1 MASNQI
7 QQTGSFYLTG
17 SFTASLGFDGTAS
30 IARKAARVEEIL
42 SGGDGIESFG
52 YNGSTARTVTIDTSS
67 AHFNAPINAITG
79 SVVKSG
85 SISGTTL
92 NLHLGDGT
100 TLANVL
106 ASASY
111 AITASHALNSAG
123 TDTFDEI
130 VVTVL
135 NYAGQD
141 KYTIN
146 GLEAPTLTLSRAGTY
161 RFDLS
166 DATNAGHPLAFR
178 TIADA
183 SYTTGVTQVGT
194 PGTAGAY
201 TEIVVGFDTPVNLR
215 YYCTVHGNI
224 MGNLLNVTD
233 MFDLSATG
241 SLQGTLDGTAT
252 TASLAVNNIVTASAV
267 INRITFEKGD
277 GSTFDVFVAQSGSI
291 ATASFAESVEYDG
304 ILNKPTLVSGSSQ
317 ISYTGITDITPGLV
331 SASAQITL
339 EDTTFTDGDAFSVLR
354 TDGAG
359 NVAFDFADRAYF
371 NIRAQEVLV
380 KGDPIYVSGYSAG
393 QDRVLVSKADA
404 SDPTKM
410 PAIGLAAEAL
420 AVNANGQGV
429 TVGVLDN
436 AATNTFAAGDELYV
450 ANGGG
455 LTATAPTGADE
466 VQPVGIVIRSD
477 AALGRIN
484 VAARMSSATAASAT
498 VDTGS
503 LLTTASIDGV
513 DITFTKGDAS
523 TFDITVDTG
532 SSTADS
538 ASFSTRVTDL
548 EDFSSSLDATYVT
561 EAELV
566 AATASLSSSLT
577 TTDQTISSS
586 VATLSGSASTARNQ
600 IAVDYIAADT
610 TLSASLTTT
619 DQTISSSVAA
629 LSASASTSRDA
640 IVASVSGAFASDS
653 SSFSTRITAQEDFS
667 SSLDATYATEAELRA
682 ITASSVVTAS
692 ALVNTITFEKGDG
705 STFAVSIAQS
715 GSVETASRA
724 EGLFNSLGSGKG
736 IENFTFD
743 GTLTGVTVDL
753 DTGSAHFTD
762 AVNTITSSLSAS
774 LTTTDQTISSSVA
787 ALSASASTSRDAIVA
802 SVSGAFA
809 SDSSSLAG
817 RVTSLE
823 DFSSSL
829 DATYVTEAEL
839 VAATASL
846 SASLTTTD
854 QTISSSVATLSGS
867 ASDSRNAIVANI
879 SGAFSI
885 PDGTVS
891 SSAQTISNLQ
901 GTDIISGSSQLPSG
915 IVSSSAQ
922 TIANLPAGTV
932 SGSAQVT
939 GSTLI
944 TGSVKGNT
952 LTFEKG
958 DGSTFDLLVIT
969 SSGGGGST
977 DTGSLLTT
985 ASVSETTMS
994 FTKGDASTFEVYIT
1008 SSVSASFAETA
1019 SLLLGSVE
1027 SASFASTASFV
1038 TASNVHGPHGISSV
1052 ATASRAITSSK
1063 VDPISALSDLQH
1075 FVDDGAAGI
1084 GGIPKGGLYR
1094 NGNFVLIRIADIPF
1108 SQTHY
1113 LSSWGQND
1121 YVDFGGRLTGFFE
1134 DNETWSY
1141 GWTEVASIP
1150 TGFTTYISYGTDDF
1164 AHGDIW
1170 TNATTRY
1177 VYNVH
1182 PTGNTTLQGHTTE
1195 PALSGF
1201 DSWLYT
1207 FDGTTRNGYLNG
1219 TLVFTSTVTTDMPSS
1234 GTGTGN
1240 ITFGTDKL
1248 YTPNAPYA
1256 AGANSFYISDQVLG
1270 SSIGTTAFNN
1280 GGDITSDAEY
1290 SKVNSFVNVTS
1301 TGVIDI
1307 TGNFTPTI
1315 QGTLTFTAVP

>member
-30 IARKAARVEEIL
+30 YARKATRTDGTL
-42 SGGDGIESFG
+42 SSGNGIESFAF
-52 YNGSTARTVTIDTSS
+52 NGGGTTDVAIDTSS
-67 AHFNAPINAITG
+67 AHFNAPINNATG
-79 SVVKSG
+79 SLVDSA

-92 NLHLGDGT
+92 TLHLGDGS
-100 TLANVL
+100 TLANTIT
-106 ASASY
+106 SASY
-111 AITASHALNSAG
+111 AITASHALNAPEVNIV
-123 TDTFDEI
+123 DTI
-130 VVTVL
+130 AVTVL

-141 KYTIN
+141 KFTIN
-146 GLEAPTLTLSRAGTY
+146 GLQAPKLTLSRAGTY
-161 RFDLS
+161 RFDQS
-166 DATNAGHPLAFR
+166 DATNVNHPLAFR
-178 TIADA
+178 LIDDT
-183 SYTTGVTQVGT
+183 SYTTGVTQVGIA
-194 PGTAGAY
+194 GTAGAY

-215 YYCTVHGNI
+215 YYCTTHGNI

-233 MFDLSATG
+233 MFALSATG
-241 SLQGTLDGTAT
+241 SLQGTAT
-252 TASLAVNNIVTASAV
+252 NANTASLATRNVETASAAANV
-267 INRITFEKGD
+267 VTFTKGD
-277 GSTFDVFVAQSGSI
+277 GSTFDI
-291 ATASFAESVEYDG
+291 
-304 ILNKPTLVSGSSQ
+304 
-317 ISYTGITDITPGLV
+317 
-331 SASAQITL
+331 
-339 EDTTFTDGDAFSVLR
+339 
-354 TDGAG
+354 
-359 NVAFDFADRAYF
+359 
-371 NIRAQEVLV
+371 
-380 KGDPIYVSGYSAG
+380 
-393 QDRVLVSKADA
+393 
-404 SDPTKM
+404 
-410 PAIGLAAEAL
+410 
-420 AVNANGQGV
+420 
-429 TVGVLDN
+429 TVGSV
-436 AATNTFAAGDELYV
+436 
-450 ANGGG
+450 
-455 LTATAPTGADE
+455 
-466 VQPVGIVIRSD
+466 
-477 AALGRIN
+477 
-484 VAARMSSATAASAT
+484 

-503 LLTTASIDGV
+503 LLTTASIEGV

-523 TFDITVDTG
+523 TFDITIDTG

-577 TTDQTISSS
+577 TTDQAISAS
-586 VATLSGSASTARNQ
+586 VATLSGSASTARAA
-600 IAVDYIAADT
+600 IATDYIAADT
-610 TLSASLTTT
+610 ALSASLTTT
-619 DQTISSSVAA
+619 DQTISSSVAT
-629 LSASASTSRDA
+629 LSGSASDA
-640 IVASVSGAFASDS
+640 RNLIAADLDTVS
-653 SSFSTRITAQEDFS
+653 SSFSTRVGDLEDFS

-692 ALVNTITFEKGDG
+692 ALVNTITFTKGDG

-743 GTLTGVTVDL
+743 GTLAGVTVDL

-867 ASDSRNAIVANI
+867 ASTARDTAATQVSGAFASDSASFSTRITDLEDFSSSLDATYVTEAELVAATASLSASLTTTDQTISSSVATLSGSASDSRNAIVANI

-885 PDGTVS
+885 PDGT
-891 SSAQTISNLQ
+891 
-901 GTDIISGSSQLPSG
+901 
-915 IVSSSAQ
+915 VSSSAQ

-944 TGSVKGNT
+944 TGSVQGNT
-952 LTFEKG
+952 LTFTKG

-969 SSGGGGST
+969 SSGGGST

-1008 SSVSASFAETA
+1008 ASVSASYAGTA

-1038 TASNVHGPHGISSV
+1038 TASNVHGPHGTSSV
-1052 ATASRAITSSK
+1052 ATASYSVSASK

-1075 FVDDGAAGI
+1075 FADDGAAGI

-1094 NGNFVLIRIADIPF
+1094 NGNFVLIRIGDIPF

-1113 LSSWGQND
+1113 LSNWGTND

-1141 GWTEVASIP
+1141 GWTAVSSLP
-1150 TGFTTYISYGTDDF
+1150 TGFSTWISYSTGDF
-1164 AHGDIW
+1164 AHGDVW
-1170 TNATTRY
+1170 SDSTTRY
-1177 VYNVH
+1177 VYNVS
-1182 PTGNTTLQGHTTE
+1182 PGANTSLQGHSSE
-1195 PALSGF
+1195 PALQGF

-1207 FDGTTRNGYLNG
+1207 FDGTTRRGYLNG
-1219 TLVFTSTVTTDMPSS
+1219 TIVFTSTTTTNMPSS

-1240 ITFGTDKL
+1240 ITFGTDNV
-1248 YTPNAPYA
+1248 YTADNPYG

-1290 SKVNSFVNVTS
+1290 SKVNAFINVRS
-1301 TGVIDI
+1301 SDVIDI
-1307 TGNFTPTI
+1307 KGNFTPTI

>member
-30 IARKAARVEEIL
+30 YARKATRTDGTL
-42 SGGDGIESFG
+42 SSGNGIESFAF
-52 YNGSTARTVTIDTSS
+52 NGGGNTDVAIDTSS
-67 AHFNAPINAITG
+67 AHFNAPINNATG
-79 SVVKSG
+79 SLVDSA

-92 NLHLGDGT
+92 TLHLGDGS
-100 TLANVL
+100 TLSNTI

-111 AITASHALNSAG
+111 AITASHALNAPEVNIV
-123 TDTFDEI
+123 DTI
-130 VVTVL
+130 AVTVL
-135 NYAGQD
+135 NYGGQD
-141 KYTIN
+141 KFTIN
-146 GLEAPTLTLSRAGTY
+146 GLQAPKLTLSRAGTY
-161 RFDLS
+161 RFDQS
-166 DATNAGHPLAFR
+166 DATNVNHPLAFR
-178 TIADA
+178 LINDT
-183 SYTTGVTQVGT
+183 SYTTGVTQVGIA
-194 PGTAGAY
+194 GTAGAY

-215 YYCTVHGNI
+215 YYCTTHGNI

-233 MFDLSATG
+233 MFALSATG
-241 SLQGTLDGTAT
+241 SLQGTAT
-252 TASLAVNNIVTASAV
+252 NANTASLATRNVETASAAANV
-267 INRITFEKGD
+267 VTFTKGD
-277 GSTFDVFVAQSGSI
+277 GSTFDI
-291 ATASFAESVEYDG
+291 
-304 ILNKPTLVSGSSQ
+304 
-317 ISYTGITDITPGLV
+317 
-331 SASAQITL
+331 
-339 EDTTFTDGDAFSVLR
+339 
-354 TDGAG
+354 
-359 NVAFDFADRAYF
+359 
-371 NIRAQEVLV
+371 
-380 KGDPIYVSGYSAG
+380 
-393 QDRVLVSKADA
+393 
-404 SDPTKM
+404 
-410 PAIGLAAEAL
+410 
-420 AVNANGQGV
+420 
-429 TVGVLDN
+429 TVGSV
-436 AATNTFAAGDELYV
+436 
-450 ANGGG
+450 
-455 LTATAPTGADE
+455 
-466 VQPVGIVIRSD
+466 
-477 AALGRIN
+477 
-484 VAARMSSATAASAT
+484 

-503 LLTTASIDGV
+503 LLTTASIEGV

-577 TTDQTISSS
+577 TTDQAISAS
-586 VATLSGSASTARNQ
+586 VATLSGSASTARAA
-600 IAVDYIAADT
+600 IATDYIAADT
-610 TLSASLTTT
+610 ALSASLTTT
-619 DQTISSSVAA
+619 DQTISSSVAT
-629 LSASASTSRDA
+629 LSGSASDA
-640 IVASVSGAFASDS
+640 RNLIAADLDTVS
-653 SSFSTRITAQEDFS
+653 SSFSTRVGDLEDFS

-692 ALVNTITFEKGDG
+692 ALVNTITFTKGDG

-743 GTLTGVTVDL
+743 GTLAGVTVDL

-867 ASDSRNAIVANI
+867 ASTARDTAATQVSGAFASDSASFSTRITDLEDFSSSLDATYVTEAELVAATASLSASLTTTDQTISSSVATLSGSASDSRNAIVANI

-885 PDGTVS
+885 PDGT
-891 SSAQTISNLQ
+891 
-901 GTDIISGSSQLPSG
+901 
-915 IVSSSAQ
+915 VSSSAQ

-944 TGSVKGNT
+944 TGSVQGNT
-952 LTFEKG
+952 LTFTKG

-1008 SSVSASFAETA
+1008 ASVSASYAGTA

-1038 TASNVHGPHGISSV
+1038 TASNVHGPHGTSSV
-1052 ATASRAITSSK
+1052 ATASYSVSASK

-1094 NGNFVLIRIADIPF
+1094 NGNFVLIRIGDLPF

-1113 LSSWGQND
+1113 LSNWGTND

-1141 GWTEVASIP
+1141 GWTAVSSIP
-1150 TGFTTYISYGTDDF
+1150 NGFSTWISYSTGDF
-1164 AHGDIW
+1164 AHGDVWSDSI
-1170 TNATTRY
+1170 TRY
-1177 VYNVH
+1177 VYNVSA
-1182 PTGNTTLQGHTTE
+1182 GANTTLQGHTTE
-1195 PALSGF
+1195 PALQGF

-1207 FDGTTRNGYLNG
+1207 FDGTTRRGYLNG
-1219 TLVFTSTVTTDMPSS
+1219 TLVFTSTTTTTMPSS

-1240 ITFGTDKL
+1240 ITFGTDNL
-1248 YTPNAPYA
+1248 RTANNPYG

-1290 SKVNSFVNVTS
+1290 SKVNAFINVRS
-1301 TGVIDI
+1301 SDVIDLKE
-1307 TGNFTPTI
+1307 NFTPTI

>member
-30 IARKAARVEEIL
+30 YARKATRTDGTL
-42 SGGDGIESFG
+42 SSGNGIESFA
-52 YNGSTARTVTIDTSS
+52 YNGGGTTDVAIDTSS
-67 AHFNAPINAITG
+67 AHFNAPINNATG
-79 SVVKSG
+79 SLVDSA

-92 NLHLGDGT
+92 TLHLGDGS
-100 TLANVL
+100 TLSNTI

-111 AITASHALNSAG
+111 AITASHALNAPEVNIV
-123 TDTFDEI
+123 DTI
-130 VVTVL
+130 TVTVL
-135 NYAGQD
+135 SYVGQD
-141 KYTIN
+141 KFTIN
-146 GLEAPTLTLSRAGTY
+146 GLEAPKLTLSRAGTY
-161 RFDLS
+161 RFDQS
-166 DATNAGHPLAFR
+166 DATNVNHPLAFR
-178 TIADA
+178 LIDDT
-183 SYTTGVTQVGT
+183 SYTTGVTQVGIA
-194 PGTAGAY
+194 GTAGAY

-215 YYCTVHGNI
+215 YYCTTHGNI

-233 MFDLSATG
+233 MFALSATG
-241 SLQGTLDGTAT
+241 SLQGTAT
-252 TASLAVNNIVTASAV
+252 NANTASLATRNVETASAAANV
-267 INRITFEKGD
+267 VTFTKGD
-277 GSTFDVFVAQSGSI
+277 GSTFDI
-291 ATASFAESVEYDG
+291 
-304 ILNKPTLVSGSSQ
+304 
-317 ISYTGITDITPGLV
+317 
-331 SASAQITL
+331 
-339 EDTTFTDGDAFSVLR
+339 
-354 TDGAG
+354 
-359 NVAFDFADRAYF
+359 
-371 NIRAQEVLV
+371 
-380 KGDPIYVSGYSAG
+380 
-393 QDRVLVSKADA
+393 
-404 SDPTKM
+404 
-410 PAIGLAAEAL
+410 
-420 AVNANGQGV
+420 
-429 TVGVLDN
+429 TVGSV
-436 AATNTFAAGDELYV
+436 
-450 ANGGG
+450 
-455 LTATAPTGADE
+455 
-466 VQPVGIVIRSD
+466 
-477 AALGRIN
+477 
-484 VAARMSSATAASAT
+484 

-503 LLTTASIDGV
+503 LLTTASIEGV

-577 TTDQTISSS
+577 TTDQTISAS
-586 VATLSGSASTARNQ
+586 VATLSGSASTARAA
-600 IAVDYIAADT
+600 IATDYIAADT
-610 TLSASLTTT
+610 ALSASLTTT
-619 DQTISSSVAA
+619 DQTISSSVAT
-629 LSASASTSRDA
+629 LSGSASDA
-640 IVASVSGAFASDS
+640 RNLIAADLDTVS
-653 SSFSTRITAQEDFS
+653 SSFSTRVGDLEDFS

-692 ALVNTITFEKGDG
+692 ALVNTITFTKGDG

-743 GTLTGVTVDL
+743 GTLAGVTVDL

-867 ASDSRNAIVANI
+867 ASTARDTAATQVSGAFASDSASFSTRITDLEDFSSSLDATYVTEAELVAATASLSASLTTTDQTISSSVATLSGSASDSRNAIVANI

-885 PDGTVS
+885 PDGT
-891 SSAQTISNLQ
+891 
-901 GTDIISGSSQLPSG
+901 
-915 IVSSSAQ
+915 VSSSAQ

-944 TGSVKGNT
+944 TGSVQGNT
-952 LTFEKG
+952 LTFTKG

-1008 SSVSASFAETA
+1008 ASVSASYAGTA

-1038 TASNVHGPHGISSV
+1038 TASNVHGPHGTSSV
-1052 ATASRAITSSK
+1052 ATASYSVSASK

-1075 FVDDGAAGI
+1075 FVDDGAAGL

-1094 NGNFVLIRIADIPF
+1094 NGNFVLIRIGDIPF

-1113 LSSWGQND
+1113 LSNWGTSD

-1141 GWTEVASIP
+1141 GWTAVSSIP
-1150 TGFTTYISYGTDDF
+1150 TGFSTWISYSTGDF
-1164 AHGDIW
+1164 AHGDVW
-1170 TNATTRY
+1170 TDSTTRY
-1177 VYNVH
+1177 VYNVSA
-1182 PTGNTTLQGHTTE
+1182 TTNTSLQGHSSE
-1195 PALSGF
+1195 PALQGF

-1207 FDGTTRNGYLNG
+1207 FDGTTRRGYLNG
-1219 TLVFTSTVTTDMPSS
+1219 TIVFTSTTTTTMPSS

-1240 ITFGTDKL
+1240 ITFGTDNL
-1248 YTPNAPYA
+1248 RTANNPYG

-1290 SKVNSFVNVTS
+1290 SKVNAFINVRS
-1301 TGVIDI
+1301 SDVIDI
-1307 TGNFTPTI
+1307 KGNFTPTI

>member
-7 QQTGSFYLTG
+7 QQTGSFYLSG
-17 SFTASLGFDGTAS
+17 SFSASLGFDGTAS
-30 IARKAARVEEIL
+30 YAKKATRVDNTIT
-42 SGGDGIESFG
+42 SGDGIESFA
-52 YNGSTARTVTIDTSS
+52 YNGGGAATVAVDTSS

-100 TLANVL
+100 TLANII

-111 AITASHALNSAG
+111 STTASYALNAG
-123 TDTFDEI
+123 GDTGVGYDEI
-130 VVTVL
+130 LVSIL
-135 NYAGQD
+135 NYAGQNR
-141 KYTIN
+141 YTIN
-146 GLEAPTLTLSRAGTY
+146 GLQAPTITLSRGGTY
-161 RFDLS
+161 RFDQS
-166 DATNAGHPLAFR
+166 DATNAGQTLGFR
-178 TIADA
+178 TIAGVN
-183 SYTTGVTQVGT
+183 YTTGVTTVGT
-194 PGTAGAY
+194 AGSAGAY
-201 TEIVVGFDTPVNLR
+201 TEIVVGFDTPVDLR
-215 YYCTVHGNI
+215 YVSPVGGPIY
-224 MGNLLNVTD
+224 GNLLSISD
-233 MFDLSATG
+233 MHSLSATG

-252 TASLAVNNIVTASAV
+252 SASLALNNIVTASAV

-291 ATASFAESVEYDG
+291 ATASFAESTEFSG

-317 ISYTGITDITPGLV
+317 ISYTGITDIPYLV
-331 SASAQITL
+331 SESAQITL

-359 NVAFDFADRAYF
+359 NVAFNFADRAYF
-371 NIRAQEVLV
+371 NIRTTEVLI
-380 KGDPIYVSGYSAG
+380 KGDPIYVSGYSIA
-393 QDRVLVSKADA
+393 QDRVIVGKADA
-404 SDPTKM
+404 ADPAKM
-410 PAIGLAAEAL
+410 PVIGLAAEAL
-420 AVNANGQGV
+420 GVNGNGQAI
-429 TVGVLDN
+429 TVGILD
-436 AATNTFAAGDELYV
+436 TTDTSTFTAGDELYV

-503 LLTTASIDGV
+503 LLTTASIAGV

-586 VATLSGSASTARNQ
+586 VATLSGSAST
-600 IAVDYIAADT
+600 
-610 TLSASLTTT
+610 
-619 DQTISSSVAA
+619 
-629 LSASASTSRDA
+629 SRDA

-653 SSFSTRITAQEDFS
+653 SSFSTRVTDLEDFS

-724 EGLFNSLGSGKG
+724 EGLFNSLDSGKG
-736 IENFTFD
+736 IESFTFD

-762 AVNTITSSLSAS
+762 AVNTVSASLSAS

-817 RVTSLE
+817 RVTDLE

-867 ASDSRNAIVANI
+867 ASTSRNAIVASI

-891 SSAQTISNLQ
+891 SSAQTIANLQ

-944 TGSVKGNT
+944 TGSVQGNT

-977 DTGSLLTT
+977 NTGSLLTT

-1008 SSVSASFAETA
+1008 ASVSASYAETA
-1019 SLLLGSVE
+1019 SLLLGSVD

-1038 TASNVHGPHGISSV
+1038 TASNVHGPQGTSSV
-1052 ATASRAITSSK
+1052 ATASYAISASK
-1063 VDPISALSDLQH
+1063 VDPVTALTGLENYA
-1075 FVDDGAAGI
+1075 DDTAATI
-1084 GGIPKGGLYR
+1084 GGIKLGGLYR
-1094 NGNFVLIRIADIPF
+1094 NGNFVLIRVTNP
-1108 SQTHY
+1108 
-1113 LSSWGQND
+1113 
-1121 YVDFGGRLTGFFE
+1121 YVDDYYLTGWSDTNFVTAGAGLDGFLTQGNAWSFGFRLAQPGPTNG
-1134 DNETWSY
+1134 NEATLFSTDTGAVALEQDSASTWYSY
-1141 GWTEVASIP
+1141 MYSNTNQGSFS
-1150 TGFTTYISYGTDDF
+1150 GFTTEPTQTAPSYWLFSYNGTTMTVYYNGTQITTSTTDTALPTTSTGNVAF
-1164 AHGDIW
+1164 GKSIIAAREPWQSTVGVSSMYFSNEALAQSINTTAAANNGDI
-1170 TNATTRY
+1170 
-1177 VYNVH
+1177 
-1182 PTGNTTLQGHTTE
+1182 Q
-1195 PALSGF
+1195 S
-1201 DSWLYT
+1201 DS
-1207 FDGTTRNGYLNG
+1207 
-1219 TLVFTSTVTTDMPSS
+1219 
-1234 GTGTGN
+1234 
-1240 ITFGTDKL
+1240 
-1248 YTPNAPYA
+1248 
-1256 AGANSFYISDQVLG
+1256 
-1270 SSIGTTAFNN
+1270 
-1280 GGDITSDAEY
+1280 EY
-1290 SKVNSFVNVTS
+1290 SKVDGFINVLNGS
-1301 TGVIDI
+1301 LADLK
-1307 TGNFTPTI
+1307 GNFSPTVS
-1315 QGTLTFTAVP
+1315 GTLTFTAK

>member
-7 QQTGSFYLTG
+7 NQTGSFYLTG

-30 IARKAARVEEIL
+30 YARKATRTDGTL
-42 SGGDGIESFG
+42 SSGNGIESFAF
-52 YNGSTARTVTIDTSS
+52 NGGGTTDVAIDTSS
-67 AHFNAPINAITG
+67 AHFNAPINNATG
-79 SVVKSG
+79 SLVDSA

-92 NLHLGDGT
+92 TLHLGDGS
-100 TLANVL
+100 TLSNTI

-111 AITASHALNSAG
+111 AITASHALNAPEVNIV
-123 TDTFDEI
+123 DTI
-130 VVTVL
+130 AVTVL

-141 KYTIN
+141 KFTIN
-146 GLEAPTLTLSRAGTY
+146 GLQAPKLTLSRAGTY
-161 RFDLS
+161 RFDQS
-166 DATNAGHPLAFR
+166 DATNVNHPLAFR
-178 TIADA
+178 LINDT
-183 SYTTGVTQVGT
+183 SYTTGVTQVGIA
-194 PGTAGAY
+194 GTAGAY

-215 YYCTVHGNI
+215 YYCTTHGNI

-233 MFDLSATG
+233 MFALSATG
-241 SLQGTLDGTAT
+241 SLQGTAT
-252 TASLAVNNIVTASAV
+252 NANTASLATRNVETASAAANV
-267 INRITFEKGD
+267 VTFTKGD
-277 GSTFDVFVAQSGSI
+277 GSTFDI
-291 ATASFAESVEYDG
+291 
-304 ILNKPTLVSGSSQ
+304 
-317 ISYTGITDITPGLV
+317 
-331 SASAQITL
+331 
-339 EDTTFTDGDAFSVLR
+339 
-354 TDGAG
+354 
-359 NVAFDFADRAYF
+359 
-371 NIRAQEVLV
+371 
-380 KGDPIYVSGYSAG
+380 
-393 QDRVLVSKADA
+393 
-404 SDPTKM
+404 
-410 PAIGLAAEAL
+410 
-420 AVNANGQGV
+420 
-429 TVGVLDN
+429 TVGSV
-436 AATNTFAAGDELYV
+436 
-450 ANGGG
+450 
-455 LTATAPTGADE
+455 
-466 VQPVGIVIRSD
+466 
-477 AALGRIN
+477 
-484 VAARMSSATAASAT
+484 

-503 LLTTASIDGV
+503 LLTTASIEGV

-577 TTDQTISSS
+577 TTDQTISAS
-586 VATLSGSASTARNQ
+586 VATLSGSASTARAA
-600 IAVDYIAADT
+600 IATDYIAADT
-610 TLSASLTTT
+610 ALSASLTTT
-619 DQTISSSVAA
+619 DQTISSSVAT
-629 LSASASTSRDA
+629 LSGSASDA
-640 IVASVSGAFASDS
+640 RNLIAADLDTVS
-653 SSFSTRITAQEDFS
+653 SSFSTRVGDLEDFS

-692 ALVNTITFEKGDG
+692 ALVNTITFTKGDG

-743 GTLTGVTVDL
+743 GTLAGVTVDL

-867 ASDSRNAIVANI
+867 ASTARNQIATDYIAADTALSASLTTTDQTISSSVATLSGSASTARDTAATQVSGAFASDSASFSTRITDLEDFSSSLDATYVTEAELVAATASLSASLTTTDQTISSSVATLSGSASDSRNAIVANI

-885 PDGTVS
+885 PDGT
-891 SSAQTISNLQ
+891 
-901 GTDIISGSSQLPSG
+901 
-915 IVSSSAQ
+915 VSSSAQ

-944 TGSVKGNT
+944 TGSVQGNT
-952 LTFEKG
+952 LTFTKG

-1008 SSVSASFAETA
+1008 ASVSASYAETA

-1038 TASNVHGPHGISSV
+1038 TASNVHGPHGTSSV
-1052 ATASRAITSSK
+1052 ATASYSVSASK

-1075 FVDDGAAGI
+1075 FVDDGAAGL

-1094 NGNFVLIRIADIPF
+1094 NGNFVLIRIGDIPF

-1113 LSSWGQND
+1113 LSNWGTND

-1141 GWTEVASIP
+1141 GWTAVSSIP
-1150 TGFTTYISYGTDDF
+1150 NGFSTWISYSTGDF
-1164 AHGDIW
+1164 AHGDVW
-1170 TNATTRY
+1170 TDSTTRY
-1177 VYNVH
+1177 VYNVS
-1182 PTGNTTLQGHTTE
+1182 PGANTSLQGHSSE
-1195 PALSGF
+1195 PALQGF

-1207 FDGTTRNGYLNG
+1207 FDGTTRRGYLNG
-1219 TLVFTSTVTTDMPSS
+1219 TLVFTSTVTTNMPSS

-1240 ITFGTDKL
+1240 ITFGTDNV
-1248 YTPNAPYA
+1248 YTADNPYA

-1290 SKVNSFVNVTS
+1290 SKVNAFINVRS
-1301 TGVIDI
+1301 SDVIDLKE
-1307 TGNFTPTI
+1307 NFTPTI

>member
-7 QQTGSFYLTG
+7 NQTGSFYLTG

-30 IARKAARVEEIL
+30 YARKATRTDGTL
-42 SGGDGIESFG
+42 SSGNGIESFAF
-52 YNGSTARTVTIDTSS
+52 NGGGNTDVAIDTSS
-67 AHFNAPINAITG
+67 AHFNAPINNATG
-79 SVVKSG
+79 SLVDSA

-92 NLHLGDGT
+92 TLHLGDGS
-100 TLANVL
+100 TLANTIT
-106 ASASY
+106 SASY
-111 AITASHALNSAG
+111 AITASHALN
-123 TDTFDEI
+123 TPEVNIVDTI
-130 VVTVL
+130 AVTVL

-141 KYTIN
+141 KFTIN
-146 GLEAPTLTLSRAGTY
+146 GLQAPKLTLSRAGTY
-161 RFDLS
+161 RFDQS
-166 DATNAGHPLAFR
+166 DATNVNHTLAFR
-178 TIADA
+178 LIDDT
-183 SYTTGVTQVGT
+183 SYTTGVTQVGIA
-194 PGTAGAY
+194 GTAGAY

-215 YYCTVHGNI
+215 YYCTTHGNI

-233 MFDLSATG
+233 MFALSATG
-241 SLQGTLDGTAT
+241 SLQGTAT
-252 TASLAVNNIVTASAV
+252 NANTASLATRNVETASAAANV
-267 INRITFEKGD
+267 VTFTKGD
-277 GSTFDVFVAQSGSI
+277 GSTFDI
-291 ATASFAESVEYDG
+291 
-304 ILNKPTLVSGSSQ
+304 
-317 ISYTGITDITPGLV
+317 
-331 SASAQITL
+331 
-339 EDTTFTDGDAFSVLR
+339 
-354 TDGAG
+354 
-359 NVAFDFADRAYF
+359 
-371 NIRAQEVLV
+371 
-380 KGDPIYVSGYSAG
+380 
-393 QDRVLVSKADA
+393 
-404 SDPTKM
+404 
-410 PAIGLAAEAL
+410 
-420 AVNANGQGV
+420 
-429 TVGVLDN
+429 TVGSV
-436 AATNTFAAGDELYV
+436 
-450 ANGGG
+450 
-455 LTATAPTGADE
+455 
-466 VQPVGIVIRSD
+466 
-477 AALGRIN
+477 
-484 VAARMSSATAASAT
+484 

-503 LLTTASIDGV
+503 LLTTASIEGV

-577 TTDQTISSS
+577 TTDQAISAS
-586 VATLSGSASTARNQ
+586 VATLSGSASTARAA
-600 IAVDYIAADT
+600 IATDYIAADT
-610 TLSASLTTT
+610 ALSASLTTT
-619 DQTISSSVAA
+619 DQTISSSVAT
-629 LSASASTSRDA
+629 LSGSASDA
-640 IVASVSGAFASDS
+640 RNLIAADLDTVS
-653 SSFSTRITAQEDFS
+653 SSFSTRVGDLEDFS

-692 ALVNTITFEKGDG
+692 ALVNTITFTKGDG

-743 GTLTGVTVDL
+743 GTLSGVTVDL

-867 ASDSRNAIVANI
+867 ASTARDTAATQVSGAFASDSASFSTRITDLEDFSSSLDATYVTEAELVAATASLSASLTTTDQTISSSVATLSGSASDSRNAIVANI

-885 PDGTVS
+885 PDGT
-891 SSAQTISNLQ
+891 
-901 GTDIISGSSQLPSG
+901 
-915 IVSSSAQ
+915 VSSSAQ

-944 TGSVKGNT
+944 TGSVQGNT
-952 LTFEKG
+952 LTFTKG

-1008 SSVSASFAETA
+1008 ASVSASYAETA

-1038 TASNVHGPHGISSV
+1038 TASNVHGPHGTSSV

-1075 FVDDGAAGI
+1075 FVDDGAAGL

-1094 NGNFVLIRIADIPF
+1094 NGNFVLIRIGDIPF

-1113 LSSWGQND
+1113 LSNWGTND

-1141 GWTEVASIP
+1141 GWTAVSSLP
-1150 TGFTTYISYGTDDF
+1150 TGFSTWISYSTGDF
-1164 AHGDIW
+1164 AHGDVWSDSI
-1170 TNATTRY
+1170 TRY
-1177 VYNVH
+1177 VYNVSA
-1182 PTGNTTLQGHTTE
+1182 GANTTLQGHTTE
-1195 PALSGF
+1195 PALQGF

-1207 FDGTTRNGYLNG
+1207 FDGTTRRGYLNG
-1219 TLVFTSTVTTDMPSS
+1219 TIVFTSTNTTNMPSS

-1240 ITFGTDKL
+1240 ITFGTDNV
-1248 YTPNAPYA
+1248 YTADNPYG

-1290 SKVNSFVNVTS
+1290 SKVNAFINVRS
-1301 TGVIDI
+1301 SDVIDI
-1307 TGNFTPTI
+1307 KGNFTPTI

>member
-30 IARKAARVEEIL
+30 YARKATRTDGTL
-42 SGGDGIESFG
+42 SSGNGIESFA
-52 YNGSTARTVTIDTSS
+52 YNGSGTTDVAIDTSS
-67 AHFNAPINAITG
+67 AHFNAPINNATG
-79 SVVKSG
+79 SLVDSA

-92 NLHLGDGT
+92 TLHLGDGS
-100 TLANVL
+100 TLANTI

-111 AITASHALNSAG
+111 AITASHALNAPEVNIV
-123 TDTFDEI
+123 DTI
-130 VVTVL
+130 AVTVL
-135 NYAGQD
+135 NYAGHD
-141 KYTIN
+141 KFTIN
-146 GLEAPTLTLSRAGTY
+146 GLQAPKLTLSRAGTY
-161 RFDLS
+161 RFDQS
-166 DATNAGHPLAFR
+166 DATNVNHPLAFR
-178 TIADA
+178 LIDDT
-183 SYTTGVTQVGT
+183 SYTTGVTQVGIA
-194 PGTAGAY
+194 GTAGAY

-215 YYCTVHGNI
+215 YYCTTHGNI

-233 MFDLSATG
+233 MFALSATG
-241 SLQGTLDGTAT
+241 SLQGTAT
-252 TASLAVNNIVTASAV
+252 NANTASLATRNVETASAAANV
-267 INRITFEKGD
+267 VTFTKGD
-277 GSTFDVFVAQSGSI
+277 GSTFDI
-291 ATASFAESVEYDG
+291 
-304 ILNKPTLVSGSSQ
+304 
-317 ISYTGITDITPGLV
+317 
-331 SASAQITL
+331 
-339 EDTTFTDGDAFSVLR
+339 
-354 TDGAG
+354 
-359 NVAFDFADRAYF
+359 
-371 NIRAQEVLV
+371 
-380 KGDPIYVSGYSAG
+380 
-393 QDRVLVSKADA
+393 
-404 SDPTKM
+404 
-410 PAIGLAAEAL
+410 
-420 AVNANGQGV
+420 
-429 TVGVLDN
+429 TVGSV
-436 AATNTFAAGDELYV
+436 
-450 ANGGG
+450 
-455 LTATAPTGADE
+455 
-466 VQPVGIVIRSD
+466 
-477 AALGRIN
+477 
-484 VAARMSSATAASAT
+484 

-503 LLTTASIDGV
+503 LLTTASIEGV

-577 TTDQTISSS
+577 TTDQTISAS
-586 VATLSGSASTARNQ
+586 VATLSGSASTARAA
-600 IAVDYIAADT
+600 IATDYIAADT
-610 TLSASLTTT
+610 ALSASLTTT
-619 DQTISSSVAA
+619 DQTISSSVAT
-629 LSASASTSRDA
+629 LSGSASDA
-640 IVASVSGAFASDS
+640 RNLIAADLDTVS
-653 SSFSTRITAQEDFS
+653 SSFSTRVGDLEDFS

-692 ALVNTITFEKGDG
+692 ALVNTITFTKGDG

-743 GTLTGVTVDL
+743 GTLSGVTVDL

-867 ASDSRNAIVANI
+867 ASTARDTAATQVSGAFASDSASFSTRITDLEDFSSSLDATYVTEAELVAATASLSASLTTTDQTISSSVATLSGSASDSRNAIVANI

-885 PDGTVS
+885 PDGT
-891 SSAQTISNLQ
+891 
-901 GTDIISGSSQLPSG
+901 
-915 IVSSSAQ
+915 VSSSAQ

-944 TGSVKGNT
+944 TGSVQGNT
-952 LTFEKG
+952 LTFTKG

-1008 SSVSASFAETA
+1008 ASVSASYAGTA

-1038 TASNVHGPHGISSV
+1038 TASNVHGPHGTSSV

-1094 NGNFVLIRIADIPF
+1094 NGNFVLIRIGDIPF

-1113 LSSWGQND
+1113 LSNWGTND

-1141 GWTEVASIP
+1141 GWTAVSSIP
-1150 TGFTTYISYGTDDF
+1150 TGFSTWISYSTGDF
-1164 AHGDIW
+1164 AHGDVW
-1170 TNATTRY
+1170 TDSTTRY
-1177 VYNVH
+1177 VYNVS
-1182 PTGNTTLQGHTTE
+1182 PGANTSLQGHSSE
-1195 PALSGF
+1195 PALQGF

-1207 FDGTTRNGYLNG
+1207 FDGTTRRGYLNG
-1219 TLVFTSTVTTDMPSS
+1219 TIVFTSTTTTTMPSS

-1240 ITFGTDKL
+1240 ITFGTDNL
-1248 YTPNAPYA
+1248 RTANNPYG

-1290 SKVNSFVNVTS
+1290 SKVNAFINVRS
-1301 TGVIDI
+1301 SDVIDLKE
-1307 TGNFTPTI
+1307 NFTPTI

>member
-17 SFTASLGFDGTAS
+17 SFSASLGFDGTAS
-30 IARKAARVEEIL
+30 YAKKATRVDNTIT
-42 SGGDGIESFG
+42 SGDGIESFA
-52 YNGSTARTVTIDTSS
+52 YNGGGAATVAVDTSS

-100 TLANVL
+100 TLANII
-106 ASASY
+106 ASSSFATTASY
-111 AITASHALNSAG
+111 ALNASG
-123 TDTFDEI
+123 DTGVGYDEI
-130 VVTVL
+130 LVTVL
-135 NYAGQD
+135 NYGGQD

-178 TIADA
+178 NIDDTA
-183 SYTTGVTQVGT
+183 YTTGVTQVGT

-233 MFDLSATG
+233 MHSLSATG

-252 TASLAVNNIVTASAV
+252 TASLALNNIVTASAV

-317 ISYTGITDITPGLV
+317 ISYTGITDIPYLV
-331 SASAQITL
+331 SESAQITL

-371 NIRAQEVLV
+371 NIRAQEILA

-404 SDPTKM
+404 SDPAKM

-420 AVNANGQGV
+420 GVNANGQGI

-436 AATNTFAAGDELYV
+436 AVTNTFTAGDELYV

-484 VAARMSSATAASAT
+484 VAARMSSATAASST

-503 LLTTASIDGV
+503 LLVTSSITNLTQSFTKGDGSTYENLIDLSGSTITGVTLNDSIITGSFSGSFTGEVSGSLSNATTASFAERNLLTASIDGV
-513 DITFTKGDAS
+513 NITFTKGDGS

-566 AATASLSSSLT
+566 AATASLSASLT

-586 VATLSGSASTARNQ
+586 VATLSGSAST
-600 IAVDYIAADT
+600 
-610 TLSASLTTT
+610 
-619 DQTISSSVAA
+619 
-629 LSASASTSRDA
+629 
-640 IVASVSGAFASDS
+640 
-653 SSFSTRITAQEDFS
+653 
-667 SSLDATYATEAELRA
+667 
-682 ITASSVVTAS
+682 
-692 ALVNTITFEKGDG
+692 
-705 STFAVSIAQS
+705 
-715 GSVETASRA
+715 
-724 EGLFNSLGSGKG
+724 
-736 IENFTFD
+736 
-743 GTLTGVTVDL
+743 
-753 DTGSAHFTD
+753 
-762 AVNTITSSLSAS
+762 
-774 LTTTDQTISSSVA
+774 
-787 ALSASASTSRDAIVA
+787 
-802 SVSGAFA
+802 
-809 SDSSSLAG
+809 
-817 RVTSLE
+817 
-823 DFSSSL
+823 
-829 DATYVTEAEL
+829 
-839 VAATASL
+839 
-846 SASLTTTD
+846 
-854 QTISSSVATLSGS
+854 
-867 ASDSRNAIVANI
+867 SRNAIVASI

-885 PDGTVS
+885 PDGT
-891 SSAQTISNLQ
+891 
-901 GTDIISGSSQLPSG
+901 
-915 IVSSSAQ
+915 VSSSAQ

-944 TGSVKGNT
+944 TGSVNGNT
-952 LTFEKG
+952 LTFTKG

-969 SSGGGGST
+969 SSGGSSE
-977 DTGSLLTT
+977 TGSLLTT

-1008 SSVSASFAETA
+1008 ASVSASYAQTA

-1027 SASFASTASFV
+1027 TASFAFTSSFV
-1038 TASNVHGPHGISSV
+1038 TASNVYGPHGTSSV
-1052 ATASRAITSSK
+1052 ATASYSVTASK
-1063 VDPISALSDLQH
+1063 VDPVTALTGLENYA
-1075 FVDDGAAGI
+1075 DDTAATI
-1084 GGIPKGGLYR
+1084 GGIKLGGLYR
-1094 NGNFVLIRIADIPF
+1094 NGNFVLIRVTNP
-1108 SQTHY
+1108 
-1113 LSSWGQND
+1113 
-1121 YVDFGGRLTGFFE
+1121 YVDDYYLTGWSDTNFVTAGAGLDGFLTQGNAWSFGFRLAQAGPTNG
-1134 DNETWSY
+1134 NEATLFSTDTGAVALEQDSASTWYSY
-1141 GWTEVASIP
+1141 MYSNTNQGSFS
-1150 TGFTTYISYGTDDF
+1150 GFTTEPTQTAPSYWLF
-1164 AHGDIW
+1164 S
-1170 TNATTRY
+1170 
-1177 VYNVH
+1177 YN
-1182 PTGNTTLQGHTTE
+1182 
-1195 PALSGF
+1195 
-1201 DSWLYT
+1201 
-1207 FDGTTRNGYLNG
+1207 GTTMTVYYNG
-1219 TLVFTSTVTTDMPSS
+1219 TQITTSTTD
-1234 GTGTGN
+1234 
-1240 ITFGTDKL
+1240 
-1248 YTPNAPYA
+1248 
-1256 AGANSFYISDQVLG
+1256 
-1270 SSIGTTAFNN
+1270 TALP
-1280 GGDITSDAEY
+1280 T
-1290 SKVNSFVNVTS
+1290 TS
-1301 TGVIDI
+1301 TGNVAFGKSIIAAREPWQSAVGVSSFYFSNEALAQSINITAAANNGDI
-1307 TGNFTPTI
+1307 SSDSEFSKVDGFINVRNGSLVDIKGNFSPTVS
-1315 QGTLTFTAVP
+1315 GTLTYTAK

>member
-30 IARKAARVEEIL
+30 YARKATRTDGTL
-42 SGGDGIESFG
+42 SSGNGIESFA
-52 YNGSTARTVTIDTSS
+52 YNGGGTTDVAIDTSS
-67 AHFNAPINAITG
+67 AHFNAPINNATG
-79 SVVKSG
+79 SLVDSA

-92 NLHLGDGT
+92 TLHLGDGS
-100 TLANVL
+100 TLANTIT
-106 ASASY
+106 SASY
-111 AITASHALNSAG
+111 AITASHALN
-123 TDTFDEI
+123 TPEVNIVDTI
-130 VVTVL
+130 AVTVL

-141 KYTIN
+141 KFTIN
-146 GLEAPTLTLSRAGTY
+146 GLQAPKLTLSRAGTY
-161 RFDLS
+161 RFDQS
-166 DATNAGHPLAFR
+166 DATNVNHPLAFR
-178 TIADA
+178 LIDDT
-183 SYTTGVTQVGT
+183 SYTTGVTQVGIA
-194 PGTAGAY
+194 GTAGAY

-215 YYCTVHGNI
+215 YYCTTHGNI

-233 MFDLSATG
+233 MFALSATG
-241 SLQGTLDGTAT
+241 SLQGTAT
-252 TASLAVNNIVTASAV
+252 NANTASLATRNVETASAAANV
-267 INRITFEKGD
+267 VTFTKGD
-277 GSTFDVFVAQSGSI
+277 GSTFDI
-291 ATASFAESVEYDG
+291 
-304 ILNKPTLVSGSSQ
+304 
-317 ISYTGITDITPGLV
+317 
-331 SASAQITL
+331 
-339 EDTTFTDGDAFSVLR
+339 
-354 TDGAG
+354 
-359 NVAFDFADRAYF
+359 
-371 NIRAQEVLV
+371 
-380 KGDPIYVSGYSAG
+380 
-393 QDRVLVSKADA
+393 
-404 SDPTKM
+404 
-410 PAIGLAAEAL
+410 
-420 AVNANGQGV
+420 
-429 TVGVLDN
+429 TVGSV
-436 AATNTFAAGDELYV
+436 
-450 ANGGG
+450 
-455 LTATAPTGADE
+455 
-466 VQPVGIVIRSD
+466 
-477 AALGRIN
+477 
-484 VAARMSSATAASAT
+484 

-503 LLTTASIDGV
+503 LLTTASIEGV

-577 TTDQTISSS
+577 TTDQAISAS
-586 VATLSGSASTARNQ
+586 VATLSGSASTARAA
-600 IAVDYIAADT
+600 IATDYIAADT
-610 TLSASLTTT
+610 ALSASLTTT
-619 DQTISSSVAA
+619 DQTISSSVAT
-629 LSASASTSRDA
+629 LSGSASDA
-640 IVASVSGAFASDS
+640 RNLIAADLDTVS
-653 SSFSTRITAQEDFS
+653 SSFSTRVGDLEDFS

-692 ALVNTITFEKGDG
+692 ALVNTITFTKGDG

-743 GTLTGVTVDL
+743 GTLAGVTVDL

-867 ASDSRNAIVANI
+867 ASTARNQIATDYIAADTALSASLTTTDQTISSSVATLSGSASTARDTAATQVSGAFASDSASFSTRITDLEDFSSSLDATYVTEAELVAATASLSASLTTTDQTISSSVATLSGSASDSRNAIVANI

-891 SSAQTISNLQ
+891 SSAQTIANLQ

-944 TGSVKGNT
+944 TGSVQGNT
-952 LTFEKG
+952 LTFTKG

-994 FTKGDASTFEVYIT
+994 FTKGDNTTFEVYIT
-1008 SSVSASFAETA
+1008 ASVSASYAETA
-1019 SLLLGSVE
+1019 SVLLGSVE

-1038 TASNVHGPHGISSV
+1038 TASNVHGPHGTSSV
-1052 ATASRAITSSK
+1052 ATASYSVSASK

-1075 FVDDGAAGI
+1075 FVDDGAAGL

-1094 NGNFVLIRIADIPF
+1094 NGNFVLIRIGDIPF

-1113 LSSWGQND
+1113 LSNWGTND

-1141 GWTEVASIP
+1141 GWTAVSSLP
-1150 TGFTTYISYGTDDF
+1150 TGFSTWVSYGTGDF
-1164 AHGDIW
+1164 AHGDVW
-1170 TNATTRY
+1170 TDSTTRY
-1177 VYNVH
+1177 VYNVSA
-1182 PTGNTTLQGHTTE
+1182 GANTTLQGHTTE
-1195 PALSGF
+1195 PALQGF

-1207 FDGTTRNGYLNG
+1207 FDGTTRRGYLNG
-1219 TLVFTSTVTTDMPSS
+1219 TIVFTSTNTTNMPSS

-1240 ITFGTDKL
+1240 ITFGTDNV
-1248 YTPNAPYA
+1248 YTADNPYG

-1290 SKVNSFVNVTS
+1290 SKVNAFINVRS
-1301 TGVIDI
+1301 SDVIDI
-1307 TGNFTPTI
+1307 KGNFTPTI

>member
-7 QQTGSFYLTG
+7 QQTGSFYLSG
-17 SFTASLGFDGTAS
+17 SFSASLGFDGTAS
-30 IARKAARVEEIL
+30 YAKKATRVDNTIT
-42 SGGDGIESFG
+42 SGDGIESFA
-52 YNGSTARTVTIDTSS
+52 YNGGGAATVAVDTSS

-111 AITASHALNSAG
+111 AITASHALNSANAD
-123 TDTFDEI
+123 TDIYDNI

-135 NYAGQD
+135 NYGGQN

-178 TIADA
+178 TIANA

-233 MFDLSATG
+233 MFTLSATG

-252 TASLAVNNIVTASAV
+252 SASLATNNIVTASAL

-317 ISYTGITDITPGLV
+317 ISYTGITDIPYLV
-331 SASAQITL
+331 SESAQITL

-359 NVAFDFADRAYF
+359 NVAFNFADRAYF
-371 NIRAQEVLV
+371 NIRTTEVLI
-380 KGDPIYVSGYSAG
+380 KGDPIYVSGYSIA
-393 QDRVLVSKADA
+393 QDRVIVGKADA
-404 SDPTKM
+404 ADPAKM
-410 PAIGLAAEAL
+410 PVIGLAAEAL
-420 AVNANGQGV
+420 GVNGNGQAI
-429 TVGVLDN
+429 TVGILD
-436 AATNTFAAGDELYV
+436 TTDTSTFTAGDELYV
-450 ANGGG
+450 ASGGG
-455 LTATAPTGADE
+455 LTATAPTGGDE

-503 LLTTASIDGV
+503 LLTTASIAGV

-586 VATLSGSASTARNQ
+586 VATLSGSAST
-600 IAVDYIAADT
+600 
-610 TLSASLTTT
+610 
-619 DQTISSSVAA
+619 
-629 LSASASTSRDA
+629 
-640 IVASVSGAFASDS
+640 
-653 SSFSTRITAQEDFS
+653 
-667 SSLDATYATEAELRA
+667 
-682 ITASSVVTAS
+682 
-692 ALVNTITFEKGDG
+692 
-705 STFAVSIAQS
+705 
-715 GSVETASRA
+715 
-724 EGLFNSLGSGKG
+724 
-736 IENFTFD
+736 
-743 GTLTGVTVDL
+743 
-753 DTGSAHFTD
+753 
-762 AVNTITSSLSAS
+762 
-774 LTTTDQTISSSVA
+774 
-787 ALSASASTSRDAIVA
+787 SRDAIVA

-854 QTISSSVATLSGS
+854 QTISASVATLSGS

-1038 TASNVHGPHGISSV
+1038 TASNVHGPHGTSSV

-1240 ITFGTDKL
+1240 ITFGTDKV

>member
-7 QQTGSFYLTG
+7 QQTGSFYLSG
-17 SFTASLGFDGTAS
+17 SFSASLGFEGTAS
-30 IARKAARVEEIL
+30 YAKKATRVDNTIT
-42 SGGDGIESFG
+42 SGDGIESFA
-52 YNGSTARTVTIDTSS
+52 YNGGGAATVAVDTSS

-100 TLANVL
+100 TLANII

-111 AITASHALNSAG
+111 STTASYALNASG
-123 TDTFDEI
+123 DTGVGYDEI
-130 VVTVL
+130 LVSIL
-135 NYAGQD
+135 NYAGQNR
-141 KYTIN
+141 YTIN
-146 GLEAPTLTLSRAGTY
+146 GLQAPTLTLSRGGTY
-161 RFDLS
+161 RFDQS
-166 DATNAGHPLAFR
+166 DATNAGQTLGFR
-178 TIADA
+178 TIAGVN
-183 SYTTGVTQVGT
+183 YTTGVTTVGT
-194 PGTAGAY
+194 AGSAGAY
-201 TEIVVGFDTPVNLR
+201 TEIVVGFDTPVDLR
-215 YYCTVHGNI
+215 YVSPVGGPIY
-224 MGNLLNVTD
+224 GNLLSISD
-233 MFDLSATG
+233 MHSLSATG

-252 TASLAVNNIVTASAV
+252 TASLALNNIVTASAV

-277 GSTFDVFVAQSGSI
+277 GSTFDVFVSQSGSI
-291 ATASFAESVEYDG
+291 ATASFAERVEYDG

-317 ISYTGITDITPGLV
+317 ISYTGITDIPYLV
-331 SASAQITL
+331 SESAQITL

-404 SDPTKM
+404 SDPAKM
-410 PAIGLAAEAL
+410 PAIGLAAGAL
-420 AVNANGQGV
+420 GVNANGQGV

-436 AATNTFAAGDELYV
+436 AATNTFTAGDELYV

-455 LTATAPTGADE
+455 LTATAPTGGDE

-484 VAARMSSATAASAT
+484 VAARMSSATAASSST

-586 VATLSGSASTARNQ
+586 VATLSGSASTARAA
-600 IAVDYIAADT
+600 IATDLDTVSSSFSTRVGDLEDFSSSLDATYVTEAELVAAT
-610 TLSASLTTT
+610 ASLSSSLTTT
-619 DQTISSSVAA
+619 DQTISASLATLSG
-629 LSASASTSRDA
+629 SASDA
-640 IVASVSGAFASDS
+640 RNLIAADLDTVS
-653 SSFSTRITAQEDFS
+653 SSFSTRVGDLEDFS

-692 ALVNTITFEKGDG
+692 ALVNTITFTKGDG
-705 STFAVSIAQS
+705 STFAVSLAQS

-743 GTLTGVTVDL
+743 GTLAGVTVDL

-787 ALSASASTSRDAIVA
+787 ALSASASTSRDA

-867 ASDSRNAIVANI
+867 ASTARDTAATQV
-879 SGAFSI
+879 SGAF
-885 PDGTVS
+885 
-891 SSAQTISNLQ
+891 
-901 GTDIISGSSQLPSG
+901 
-915 IVSSSAQ
+915 
-922 TIANLPAGTV
+922 
-932 SGSAQVT
+932 
-939 GSTLI
+939 
-944 TGSVKGNT
+944 
-952 LTFEKG
+952 
-958 DGSTFDLLVIT
+958 
-969 SSGGGGST
+969 
-977 DTGSLLTT
+977 
-985 ASVSETTMS
+985 AS
-994 FTKGDASTFEVYIT
+994 D
-1008 SSVSASFAETA
+1008 SASFST
-1019 SLLLGSVE
+1019 SLFCERCVCE
-1027 SASFASTASFV
+1027 
-1038 TASNVHGPHGISSV
+1038 
-1052 ATASRAITSSK
+1052 
-1063 VDPISALSDLQH
+1063 
-1075 FVDDGAAGI
+1075 
-1084 GGIPKGGLYR
+1084 
-1094 NGNFVLIRIADIPF
+1094 
-1108 SQTHY
+1108 
-1113 LSSWGQND
+1113 
-1121 YVDFGGRLTGFFE
+1121 
-1134 DNETWSY
+1134 
-1141 GWTEVASIP
+1141 
-1150 TGFTTYISYGTDDF
+1150 
-1164 AHGDIW
+1164 
-1170 TNATTRY
+1170 
-1177 VYNVH
+1177 
-1182 PTGNTTLQGHTTE
+1182 
-1195 PALSGF
+1195 
-1201 DSWLYT
+1201 
-1207 FDGTTRNGYLNG
+1207 
-1219 TLVFTSTVTTDMPSS
+1219 
-1234 GTGTGN
+1234 
-1240 ITFGTDKL
+1240 
-1248 YTPNAPYA
+1248 
-1256 AGANSFYISDQVLG
+1256 
-1270 SSIGTTAFNN
+1270 
-1280 GGDITSDAEY
+1280 
-1290 SKVNSFVNVTS
+1290 
-1301 TGVIDI
+1301 
-1307 TGNFTPTI
+1307 
-1315 QGTLTFTAVP
+1315 

>member
-7 QQTGSFYLTG
+7 NQTGSFYLTG

-30 IARKAARVEEIL
+30 YARKATRTDGTL
-42 SGGDGIESFG
+42 SSGNGIESFAF
-52 YNGSTARTVTIDTSS
+52 NGGGTTDVAIDTSS
-67 AHFNAPINAITG
+67 AHFNAPINNATG
-79 SVVKSG
+79 SLVDSA

-92 NLHLGDGT
+92 TLHLGDGS
-100 TLANVL
+100 TLANTIT
-106 ASASY
+106 SASY
-111 AITASHALNSAG
+111 AITASHALNAPEVNIV
-123 TDTFDEI
+123 DTI
-130 VVTVL
+130 TVTVL
-135 NYAGQD
+135 SYVGQD
-141 KYTIN
+141 KFTIN
-146 GLEAPTLTLSRAGTY
+146 GLEAPKLTLSRAGTY
-161 RFDLS
+161 RFDQS
-166 DATNAGHPLAFR
+166 DATNVNHTLAFR
-178 TIADA
+178 LIDDT
-183 SYTTGVTQVGT
+183 SYTTGVTQVGIA
-194 PGTAGAY
+194 GTAGAY

-215 YYCTVHGNI
+215 YYCTTHGNI

-233 MFDLSATG
+233 MFALSATG
-241 SLQGTLDGTAT
+241 SLQGTAT
-252 TASLAVNNIVTASAV
+252 NANTASLATRNVETASAAANV
-267 INRITFEKGD
+267 VTFTKGD
-277 GSTFDVFVAQSGSI
+277 GSTFDI
-291 ATASFAESVEYDG
+291 
-304 ILNKPTLVSGSSQ
+304 
-317 ISYTGITDITPGLV
+317 
-331 SASAQITL
+331 
-339 EDTTFTDGDAFSVLR
+339 
-354 TDGAG
+354 
-359 NVAFDFADRAYF
+359 
-371 NIRAQEVLV
+371 
-380 KGDPIYVSGYSAG
+380 
-393 QDRVLVSKADA
+393 
-404 SDPTKM
+404 
-410 PAIGLAAEAL
+410 
-420 AVNANGQGV
+420 
-429 TVGVLDN
+429 TVGSV
-436 AATNTFAAGDELYV
+436 
-450 ANGGG
+450 
-455 LTATAPTGADE
+455 
-466 VQPVGIVIRSD
+466 
-477 AALGRIN
+477 
-484 VAARMSSATAASAT
+484 

-503 LLTTASIDGV
+503 LLTTASIEGV

-577 TTDQTISSS
+577 TTDQAISAS
-586 VATLSGSASTARNQ
+586 VATLSGSASTARAA
-600 IAVDYIAADT
+600 IATDYIAADT
-610 TLSASLTTT
+610 ALSASLTTT
-619 DQTISSSVAA
+619 DQTISSSVAT
-629 LSASASTSRDA
+629 LSGSASDA
-640 IVASVSGAFASDS
+640 RNLIAADLDTVS
-653 SSFSTRITAQEDFS
+653 SSFSTRVGDLEDFS

-692 ALVNTITFEKGDG
+692 ALVNTITFTKGDG

-743 GTLTGVTVDL
+743 GTLAGVTVDL

-867 ASDSRNAIVANI
+867 ASTARDTAATQVSGAFASDSASFSTRITDLEDFSSSLDATYVTEAELVAATASLSASLTTTDQTISSSVATLSGSASDSRNAIVANI

-891 SSAQTISNLQ
+891 SSAQTIANLQ

-944 TGSVKGNT
+944 TGSVQGNT
-952 LTFEKG
+952 LTFTKG

-1008 SSVSASFAETA
+1008 ASVSASYAETA

-1038 TASNVHGPHGISSV
+1038 TASNVHGPHGTSSV

-1075 FVDDGAAGI
+1075 FVDDGAAAL

-1094 NGNFVLIRIADIPF
+1094 NGNFVLIRIGDIPF

-1113 LSSWGQND
+1113 LSNWGTND

-1141 GWTEVASIP
+1141 GWTAVSSLS
-1150 TGFTTYISYGTDDF
+1150 TGFSTWISYSTGDF
-1164 AHGDIW
+1164 AHGDVW
-1170 TNATTRY
+1170 TDSTTRY
-1177 VYNVH
+1177 VYNVSA
-1182 PTGNTTLQGHTTE
+1182 GANTTLQGHTTE
-1195 PALSGF
+1195 PALQGF

-1207 FDGTTRNGYLNG
+1207 FDGTTRRGYLNG
-1219 TLVFTSTVTTDMPSS
+1219 TLVFTSTTTTTMPSS

-1240 ITFGTDKL
+1240 ITFGTDNL
-1248 YTPNAPYA
+1248 RTANNPYG

-1290 SKVNSFVNVTS
+1290 SKVNAFINVRS
-1301 TGVIDI
+1301 SDVIDI
-1307 TGNFTPTI
+1307 KGNFTPTI

>member
-7 QQTGSFYLTG
+7 NQTGSFYLTG

-30 IARKAARVEEIL
+30 YARKATRTDGTL
-42 SGGDGIESFG
+42 SSGNGIESFA
-52 YNGSTARTVTIDTSS
+52 YNGGGTTDVAIDTSS
-67 AHFNAPINAITG
+67 AHFNAPINNATG
-79 SVVKSG
+79 SLVDSA

-92 NLHLGDGT
+92 TLHLGDGS
-100 TLANVL
+100 TLANTIT
-106 ASASY
+106 SASY
-111 AITASHALNSAG
+111 AITASHALN
-123 TDTFDEI
+123 TPEVNIVDTI
-130 VVTVL
+130 AVTVL

-141 KYTIN
+141 KFTIN
-146 GLEAPTLTLSRAGTY
+146 GLQAPKLTLSRAGTY
-161 RFDLS
+161 RFDQS
-166 DATNAGHPLAFR
+166 DATNVNHPLAFR
-178 TIADA
+178 LIDDT
-183 SYTTGVTQVGT
+183 SYTTGVTQVGIA
-194 PGTAGAY
+194 GTAGAY

-215 YYCTVHGNI
+215 YYCTTHGNI

-233 MFDLSATG
+233 MFALSATG
-241 SLQGTLDGTAT
+241 SLQGTAT
-252 TASLAVNNIVTASAV
+252 NANTASLATRNVETASAAANV
-267 INRITFEKGD
+267 VTFTKGD
-277 GSTFDVFVAQSGSI
+277 GSTFDI
-291 ATASFAESVEYDG
+291 
-304 ILNKPTLVSGSSQ
+304 
-317 ISYTGITDITPGLV
+317 
-331 SASAQITL
+331 
-339 EDTTFTDGDAFSVLR
+339 
-354 TDGAG
+354 
-359 NVAFDFADRAYF
+359 
-371 NIRAQEVLV
+371 
-380 KGDPIYVSGYSAG
+380 
-393 QDRVLVSKADA
+393 
-404 SDPTKM
+404 
-410 PAIGLAAEAL
+410 
-420 AVNANGQGV
+420 
-429 TVGVLDN
+429 TVGSV
-436 AATNTFAAGDELYV
+436 
-450 ANGGG
+450 
-455 LTATAPTGADE
+455 
-466 VQPVGIVIRSD
+466 
-477 AALGRIN
+477 
-484 VAARMSSATAASAT
+484 

-503 LLTTASIDGV
+503 LLTTASIEGV

-577 TTDQTISSS
+577 TTDQAISAS
-586 VATLSGSASTARNQ
+586 VATLSGSASTARAA
-600 IAVDYIAADT
+600 IATDYIAADT
-610 TLSASLTTT
+610 ALSASLTTT
-619 DQTISSSVAA
+619 DQTISSSVAT
-629 LSASASTSRDA
+629 LSGSASDA
-640 IVASVSGAFASDS
+640 RNLIAADLDTVS
-653 SSFSTRITAQEDFS
+653 SSFSTRVGDLEDFS

-692 ALVNTITFEKGDG
+692 ALVNTITFTKGDG

-724 EGLFNSLGSGKG
+724 EGLFNSLDSGKG

-743 GTLTGVTVDL
+743 GTLSGVTVDL

-817 RVTSLE
+817 RVTSLEDFSSSLDATYVTEAELVAATASLSASLTTTDQTISSSVATLSGSASTARDTAATQVSGAFASDSASFSTRITDLE

-944 TGSVKGNT
+944 TGSVQGNT
-952 LTFEKG
+952 LTFTKG

-1008 SSVSASFAETA
+1008 ASVSASYAETA

-1038 TASNVHGPHGISSV
+1038 TASNVHGPHGTSSV
-1052 ATASRAITSSK
+1052 ATASYSVSASK

-1075 FVDDGAAGI
+1075 FVDDGAAGL

-1094 NGNFVLIRIADIPF
+1094 NGNFVLIRIGDIPF

-1113 LSSWGQND
+1113 LSNWGTND

-1141 GWTEVASIP
+1141 GWTAVSSLP
-1150 TGFTTYISYGTDDF
+1150 TGFSTWVSYGTGDF
-1164 AHGDIW
+1164 AHGDVW
-1170 TNATTRY
+1170 TDSTTRY
-1177 VYNVH
+1177 VYNVS
-1182 PTGNTTLQGHTTE
+1182 PGANTSLQGHSSE
-1195 PALSGF
+1195 PALQGF

-1207 FDGTTRNGYLNG
+1207 FDGTTRRGYLNG
-1219 TLVFTSTVTTDMPSS
+1219 TIVFTSTNTTNMPSS

-1240 ITFGTDKL
+1240 ITFGTDNV
-1248 YTPNAPYA
+1248 YTADNPYA

-1290 SKVNSFVNVTS
+1290 SKVNAFINVRS
-1301 TGVIDI
+1301 SDVIDLKE
-1307 TGNFTPTI
+1307 NFTPTI